1 MIVSIGTKGRR
12 MRMYGE
18 PWRSM
23 ERKRMPANVRRFLI
37 GMANATF
44 DRSTHQASHVRLMY
58 VQASAEIID
67 GDIIRAW
74 ADRYYRRYGDM
85 VHGWVRI
92 SAELVSEDEVVV
104 TRWFRPR
111 GQSWRPMFGGFDTP
125 LLEEI
130 GLVWDMD
137 DVSEC
142 DTDDIAKQ
150 P

>member
-1 MIVSIGTKGRR
+1 MGRR
-12 MRMYGE
+12 
-18 PWRSM
+18 
-23 ERKRMPANVRRFLI
+23 RMPANVRMFLI
-37 GMANATF
+37 RMANATF
-44 DRSTHQASHVRLMY
+44 DRSIHQASHVRLMY
-58 VQASAEIID
+58 VQASVEIID

-111 GQSWRPMFGGFDTP
+111 GQSWLPMFGTFDTP

-130 GLVWDMD
+130 GLEWDMD
-137 DVSEC
+137 DVS
-142 DTDDIAKQ
+142 
-150 P
+150 